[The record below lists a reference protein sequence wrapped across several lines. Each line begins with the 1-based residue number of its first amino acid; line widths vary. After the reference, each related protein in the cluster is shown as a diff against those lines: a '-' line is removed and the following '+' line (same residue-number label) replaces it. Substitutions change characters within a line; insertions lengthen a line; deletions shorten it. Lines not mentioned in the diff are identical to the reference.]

1 MMSEATRVSG
11 EQNRLV
17 RTILIRGGSVVNAEG
32 TFEADVLIQG
42 ETIVG
47 VANMHDWTADIEID
61 ATSQLVLPGGIDVHT
76 HLEYPIDGHT
86 TQTSDDFATG
96 SVAAAFGGTTSFI
109 DFVKKH
115 PDQTLFETFMDRRAS
130 AEMKSVIDFG
140 LHAIVPPLQQ
150 QADAH
155 EDLARLFTE
164 CGVTSWKFFMAYP
177 GTQMVEDDELLA
189 GMDLAR
195 SFGALPM
202 VHAENGHLINRAV
215 SQLLRRE
222 QTSEVFHVQAHGHAQ
237 EAEAVNRVI
246 VHADQVGTPVYIVHV
261 SSQFAAE
268 RISRARMDG
277 QNVWGETCPQYLLV
291 ALEDYQNRGTA
302 AAAYICSPPI
312 REKDNQ
318 SGLWR
323 YLENGGLSTLAT
335 DHAAFCLHQPD
346 DLPPQKMRS
355 PNYFPKVPNGVPGIE
370 DRMMVFWEAA
380 VVSGRLSP
388 SRFVELTATNPAKLF
403 GLYPRKGTVAVGA
416 DADIVIWNQNANH
429 VISASTSHSRTDYN
443 IYEGMKVTGLPNTV
457 LSRGRFIIRDRTLD
471 TEAYQAR
478 GAYLSREK
486 SSVIDDYPRKESFPK
501 SRTISAADREVTE

>member
-1 MMSEATRVSG
+1 MMNETLNGSG
-11 EQNRLV
+11 QYNPLS

-32 TFEADVLIQG
+32 VFEADVLIQG

-47 VANMHDWTADIEID
+47 VAKQHGWIADQEID
-61 ATSQLVLPGGIDVHT
+61 ATGQLVLPGGIDVHT

-86 TQTSDDFATG
+86 TQTSDDFETG
-96 SVAAAFGGTTSFI
+96 SLAAAFGGTTSFI

-115 PDQTLFETFMDRRAS
+115 PDQTLLETFLDRRAS
-130 AEMKSVIDFG
+130 AEKKSILDFG

-150 QADAH
+150 QANAH
-155 EDLARLFTE
+155 DDLARLFTE
-164 CGVTSWKFFMAYP
+164 FGVTSWKFFMAYP

-215 SQLLRRE
+215 SQLLERE
-222 QTSEVFHVQAHGHAQ
+222 QTSEVFHVEAHGHAQ

-246 VHADQVGTPVYIVHV
+246 VHAHEVGTPVYIVHV
-261 SSQFAAE
+261 SSKFAAE
-268 RISRARMDG
+268 RIARARMEG
-277 QNVWGETCPQYLLV
+277 ENVWGETCPQYLLV
-291 ALEDYQNRGTA
+291 ALEDYQNSGTEA
-302 AAAYICSPPI
+302 AAFLCSPPI
-312 REKDNQ
+312 REKANQ
-318 SGLWR
+318 GGLWK

-355 PNYFPKVPNGVPGIE
+355 PNFFPKVPNGVPGIE

-403 GLYPRKGTVAVGA
+403 GLYPRKGTVSVGA

-429 VISASTSHSRTDYN
+429 MISASKSHSRTDYN
-443 IYEGMKVTGLPNTV
+443 IYEGMKVTGLPTTV
-457 LSRGRFIIRDRTLD
+457 LSRGRFIIKDRTVHA
-471 TEAYQAR
+471 EAYLSS
-478 GAYLSREK
+478 GAYLYRGI
-486 SSVIDDYPRKESFPK
+486 SSVVDNSARQKSFPK
-501 SRTISAADREVTE
+501 SRTISTDQREVTI